1 MREFSMMQF
10 LFSFLAIFSFIGL
23 GWTLFFLDPE
33 DSGWIPFASFYGNLF
48 LFITSF
54 FFIVF
59 SRKRGLYVTNYLRQG
74 ILLGL
79 LVCLFFV
86 LQQERWLFWWS
97 GLLVVGAVCL
107 VELGFLAFLPQQDRI
122 RKIERE

>member
-1 MREFSMMQF
+1 MIQV
-10 LFSFLAIFSFIGL
+10 LFGFLAFFSLLGL
-23 GWTLFFLDPE
+23 GWTILFLDPE
-33 DSGWIPFASFYGNLF
+33 RSDWIPFLSFYGNLF
-48 LFITSF
+48 LVITSLF
-54 FFIVF
+54 FLFL
-59 SRKRGLYVTNYLRQG
+59 SQKKTLRVTNCLRQSM
-74 ILLGL
+74 LLGL

-97 GLLVVGAVCL
+97 GLLALGAVCL

>member
-1 MREFSMMQF
+1 MMQF
-10 LFSFLAIFSFIGL
+10 LFSFFAIFSFIGL
-23 GWTLFFLDPE
+23 GWTLLFLDPE
-33 DSGWIPFASFYGNLF
+33 DSGWMAFISFYGNLF
-48 LFITSF
+48 LFTTSF

-59 SRKRGLYVTNYLRQG
+59 SRKRGLYVTNYLRQS

-107 VELGFLAFLPQQDRI
+107 IELGFLAFLPQQDRI